1 MPTPEFS
8 TLAFHGIFS
17 GGLLPELLGE
27 PDENSF
33 GAADVAE
40 PVDVFVIDDFINYR
54 RTELAEQGEGVV
66 DVSTV
71 NMTRRYPNEFTG
83 AVR

>member
-1 MPTPEFS
+1 
-8 TLAFHGIFS
+8 
-17 GGLLPELLGE
+17 LGE

-33 GAADVAE
+33 RTPDVAE